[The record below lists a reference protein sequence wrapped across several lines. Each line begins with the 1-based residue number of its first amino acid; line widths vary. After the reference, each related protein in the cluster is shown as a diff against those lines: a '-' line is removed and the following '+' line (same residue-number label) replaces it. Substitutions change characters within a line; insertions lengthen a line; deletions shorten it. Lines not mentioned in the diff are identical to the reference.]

1 MSHMDV
7 GLVMMLVHQRDSGGG
22 VLVVAPVL
30 ECCAGCGSTIACACG
45 AHGCGICGAGGDD
58 AGGGAMVVMLVCCL
72 VRWWL
77 QCRSVLLRYGAPVE
91 LHVVL
96 LHAHVAVI
104 LVLLVTMLVVVL
116 VPSLAPR

>member
-1 MSHMDV
+1 
-7 GLVMMLVHQRDSGGG
+7 
-22 VLVVAPVL
+22 
-30 ECCAGCGSTIACACG
+30 
-45 AHGCGICGAGGDD
+45 
-58 AGGGAMVVMLVCCL
+58 MVVMLVCCL

-77 QCRSVLLRYGAPVE
+77 QCRSALLRCGAPVE
-91 LHVVL
+91 LDVVL